1 MQETPYFPLFINLEG
16 KKIVVFGAGKIA
28 LRRVRTLQF
37 FHTEITVIAR
47 EIPDDLQERSELR
60 LSDAYETKSGTV
72 DLELKV
78 LVLNINPGY
87 NDGLMRIYWQNS

>member
-1 MQETPYFPLFINLEG
+1 MAVSSQEYRRRKLDEENHYG
-16 KKIVVFGAGKIA
+16 NCRRDAKCAGQSQ
-28 LRRVRTLQF
+28 RPG
-37 FHTEITVIAR
+37 
-47 EIPDDLQERSELR
+47 IPDDLQERSELR

-87 NDGLMRIYWQNS
+87 NLSLIHI